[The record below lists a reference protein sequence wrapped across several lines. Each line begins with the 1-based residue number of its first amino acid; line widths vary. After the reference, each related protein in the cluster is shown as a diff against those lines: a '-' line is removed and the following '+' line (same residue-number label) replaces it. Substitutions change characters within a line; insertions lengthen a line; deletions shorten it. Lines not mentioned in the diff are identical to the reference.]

1 MQAPWLHASIRNGIS
16 KSYFSCIPGILAYGH
31 LIMFHQNPITD
42 HFPALRE
49 LPRFVLDVDMYIA
62 KYAYALAIISG
73 DYTALQVEQL
83 SEWLYE
89 ARRMLY
95 TSGLSLDDCFFRMG
109 QDEAGDII
117 RTIRHLVQERRDGYE
132 KLRVK
137 WPDWR
142 MALNQVVNTTKH
154 PMS

>member
-1 MQAPWLHASIRNGIS
+1 
-16 KSYFSCIPGILAYGH
+16 
-31 LIMFHQNPITD
+31 
-42 HFPALRE
+42 
-49 LPRFVLDVDMYIA
+49 MYIA